1 MIHPRPHLRRRP
13 GQGLQAPRRPR
24 RRARPR
30 GRAGASALAVLLPA
44 ALLAAALLGCG
55 RGNPAGG
62 AGAASARN
70 QPAAP
75 KAVDIAE
82 DPVKTGIE
90 AGDAGLAGRVR
101 ARLTGDPQLRAL
113 QIEVDAEG
121 GRVTLWGHVGRAQDR
136 AAVEQLVRRTPGV
149 AGVTNLIKSDDAAP
163 PA

>member
-13 GQGLQAPRRPR
+13 GQGFPARRRPR
-24 RRARPR
+24 LRARPR
-30 GRAGASALAVLLPA
+30 GSAGASALAVFLPA
-44 ALLAAALLGCG
+44 TLLAAALLGCG
-55 RGNPAGG
+55 RGTPVGG
-62 AGAASARN
+62 AGAASAHN